1 MTHPRPIAFL
11 RRRPRRCLAG
21 ALALSVAAYAG
32 VYAAVATAQSPS
44 DQTAAAPDGRAV
56 AYLRAGPVDADR
68 RVILLH
74 GAPADASSWRRLLE
88 IAPAALPDVEFIAV
102 DRLGYGASDPATETS
117 LEAHARSLEPLLTP
131 GCVLVGHSYG
141 GPVALRA
148 AADYPDRV
156 GAIVLVAGAT
166 DPTMNDA
173 ETLRALLD
181 LVPRAVP
188 PSWAAANRELLA
200 LTGENDI
207 MQAALDRVRCRVV
220 AVHGE
225 WDPVCPHDGT
235 LTHLETALP
244 NAASVETI
252 SIARAGHNLH
262 LSRTEEVLAAIASA
276 FEVSGS
282 PATAR

>member
-1 MTHPRPIAFL
+1 MRRPLAIL
-11 RRRPRRCLAG
+11 RRRPRRTLA
-21 ALALSVAAYAG
+21 AALLLALGAYAT
-32 VYAAVATAQSPS
+32 VYAAVATAQSPT
-44 DQTAAAPDGRAV
+44 DRAVATPDGRTL
-56 AYLRAGPVDADR
+56 AYLREGPTDAPR

-74 GAPADASSWRRLLE
+74 GAPADASSWRRLLD
-88 IAPAALPDVEFIAV
+88 IAPQALPEVEWIAV
-102 DRLGYGASDPATETS
+102 DRLGYGASDSAAETS

-148 AADYPDRV
+148 AADFPDRI

-181 LVPRAVP
+181 LAPRVVP

-200 LTGENDI
+200 LTGENDV
-207 MQAALDRVRCRVV
+207 MQGALGRVRCRVV

-235 LTHLETALP
+235 LGRLESDLP
-244 NAASVETI
+244 NAASVATI
-252 SIARAGHNLH
+252 SLPRAGHNLH
-262 LSRTEEVLAAIASA
+262 LSRTEDVLGAIRAALA
-276 FEVSGS
+276 
-282 PATAR
+282 PAQ